1 MSNPAPQKTP
11 APKDWHKADIKAAL
25 EKRGL
30 SLSLLSRRHNYSRT
44 ACALALAIPWARM
57 ERVIADALDV
67 EPRQIWPSRYHDD
80 GTPKRSRES
89 TQRAKSISST
99 QRSVRLRKAA

>member
-1 MSNPAPQKTP
+1 MSNSAPQKTP

-30 SLSLLSRRHNYSRT
+30 SLSRLSRQHNFSRA

-57 ERVIADALDV
+57 ERVIADALGV
-67 EPRQIWPSRYHDD
+67 EPQVIWPSRYQD
-80 GTPKRSRES
+80 GAPKRSREN
-89 TQRAKSISST
+89 TQRAKSIRAT
-99 QRSVRLRKAA
+99 QRSVRARKAA